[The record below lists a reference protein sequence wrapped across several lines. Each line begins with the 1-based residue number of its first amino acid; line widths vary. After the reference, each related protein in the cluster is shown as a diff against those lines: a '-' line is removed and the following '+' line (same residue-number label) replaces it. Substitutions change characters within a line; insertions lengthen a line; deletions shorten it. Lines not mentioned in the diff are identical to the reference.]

1 MSFVFFIV
9 LLPIG
14 AMFLTMNGANVSQ
27 AMSDIKNLSL
37 DLSFYDGS
45 QALVARQANKDE
57 LASAFESMVTAS
69 GSTFQEI
76 PQDQNISQALLQSAD
91 EDLLNYRSKMIVALD
106 SRNVINGLFSTL
118 AYHSAPIVHSMLS
131 NAFIRQANLTAQ
143 ISTSNFPYELSEEN
157 CSGNSLVAIQLI
169 ILFITPYGFAM
180 LIVVSYFVI
189 FPHTER
195 ITSFKH
201 LQIMT
206 GAQPALYWITT
217 LIADVTL
224 YIIPVALS
232 LIVVLLTDNY
242 NMFSSCVVLG
252 GLTLVLVLFGLGCIT
267 LAYLCSYLFK
277 TYTSAMELCIFVSVG
292 AELRDNATIRSFE
305 INTELIYLAAAPFFY
320 LFLILMIDHG
330 IFRMIIAK
338 LQLFLYG
345 KIQTGSE
352 LTDLDVA
359 GEKEIVDASRTRRL
373 QDPSESQPIF
383 VCDDLGKKFSRS
395 LTAVH
400 DVTFAISRSECF
412 GLLGVNGAGKST
424 TFGMLTGSLIPTKG
438 DARILK
444 FGLGSHRQNYLKRLG
459 YCPQLDGLLLEM
471 SAKSLLSLFGRLRG
485 IPSFELPGIVQ
496 KWIDALDMADICD
509 RPCKGYSGGNKR
521 KLSTAIAL
529 IGDPPVVLLDEP
541 TTGVDPVVRRKIW
554 SILKYCREMNG
565 QTIIITSHSM
575 DECEATCDR
584 LTIMVKGYMK
594 CIGTIPRLK
603 NVYGHGYVLLVKLIF
618 SCTEQESNDTL
629 AQIERSFAP
638 YIRLQ
643 DQQHGLFNFHI
654 DSRGVK
660 LHKVFQIMNTMVE
673 SQDKIEDFS
682 ISDISLEQVF
692 LSLAKAN

>member
-1 MSFVFFIV
+1 MFLKRIYGSGYQLNISVDKGENNTMATITNYVPSARVLNVSDKMMTVSLPAKEVDKFPELFKALDSQFGETNDYSLSCTNMDDVFLKVQEDEGVQMTIDEVDMPTMLRETRDRRARKSKASHIWQQFEGFILKRYLWAFYNWMSFVFFIV

-69 GSTFQEI
+69 GSTYQEI
-76 PQDQNISQALLQSAD
+76 PQDENISQALLQSAD

-292 AELRDNATIRSFE
+292 AAIVSTVGSFFERTEWFPYAFNIVPFVPLVKCFAKIIQWADTTSQCFVCNRGTGLEEMCKQLRDNATIRSFE

-373 QDPSESQPIF
+373 QDPS
-383 VCDDLGKKFSRS
+383 
-395 LTAVH
+395 
-400 DVTFAISRSECF
+400 
-412 GLLGVNGAGKST
+412 
-424 TFGMLTGSLIPTKG
+424 
-438 DARILK
+438 
-444 FGLGSHRQNYLKRLG
+444 
-459 YCPQLDGLLLEM
+459 
-471 SAKSLLSLFGRLRG
+471 
-485 IPSFELPGIVQ
+485 
-496 KWIDALDMADICD
+496 
-509 RPCKGYSGGNKR
+509 
-521 KLSTAIAL
+521 
-529 IGDPPVVLLDEP
+529 
-541 TTGVDPVVRRKIW
+541 
-554 SILKYCREMNG
+554 
-565 QTIIITSHSM
+565 
-575 DECEATCDR
+575 
-584 LTIMVKGYMK
+584 
-594 CIGTIPRLK
+594 
-603 NVYGHGYVLLVKLIF
+603 
-618 SCTEQESNDTL
+618 
-629 AQIERSFAP
+629 
-638 YIRLQ
+638 
-643 DQQHGLFNFHI
+643 
-654 DSRGVK
+654 
-660 LHKVFQIMNTMVE
+660 
-673 SQDKIEDFS
+673 
-682 ISDISLEQVF
+682 
-692 LSLAKAN
+692 